1 MAVRTIVVG
10 AGGISGAWF
19 PALIAEGVE
28 ISSVVDTRF
37 DAAQARIAEFSL
49 PSRATTDLHASISQ
63 DKPDFVLDLTI
74 PSAHCEVTCTS
85 LEMGCHVLGEKPIAS
100 SMNEARKMVETS
112 LKTGKMYMI
121 DQSRRWETPNLSAK
135 EFIGSGTIG
144 QVTTINC
151 DFFLGAHFG
160 GFRDEMESPLIL
172 DMSIHHFDL
181 ARYITGLDPVSV
193 YAREFNPKGSWYK
206 GDVSA
211 NCIFEME
218 GGVYFCYRGSWCSE
232 GFHTGWGGDW
242 RIIGDNGT
250 FLYEKDSILKAQKIK
265 SRSGF
270 NSEMDDVDVPEVIPP
285 APTMHG
291 ALKEMLEYIKTGKRP
306 QTECTDNIK
315 SLAMVF
321 AAIESSKTGEKVRI
335 TW

>member
-1 MAVRTIVVG
+1 MSIRAIVVG

-19 PALIAEGVE
+19 PSLIAEEVE
-28 ISSVVDTRF
+28 VSSVVDTRI
-37 DAAQARIAEFSL
+37 DAAKARIAEFSL
-49 PSRATTDLHASISQ
+49 PSKATTDLRTSIIQ

-74 PSAHCEVTCTS
+74 PSAHCEVTCTA

-100 SMNEARKMVETS
+100 SMDEARKMVKTS
-112 LKTGKMYMI
+112 FDTDKMYMI

-193 YAREFNPKGSWYK
+193 YAREFSPKGSWYA

-232 GFHTGWGGDW
+232 GFHTGWAGDW

-250 FLYEKDSILKAQKIK
+250 LLYEKDSVLRAQTLK
-265 SRSGF
+265 SRGGF
-270 NSEMDDVDVPEVIPP
+270 NSEMADIEVLMVEPP

-291 ALKEMLEYIKTGKRP
+291 ALKEMLNFIRTGKRP

-321 AAIESSKTGEKVRI
+321 AAIESSRTDKKVEI
-335 TW
+335 IW